1 MSQLEEVNPR
11 KMKHEE
17 KLAFWINIHNA
28 LVMHVIMTLSSLM
41 LLRTSTNFLLF
52 ILFFFFF
59 STGIFSLWDSTE
71 QCKKSFSALEGKII
85 IKMKGKKTY
94 NCFLFQSYKRKGYVC
109 SYSSCMVQAGYNIGG
124 HTISADTIQSFI
136 LGCRMSRPGQ
146 VSRYQL
152 SLGLLNFQIF
162 KNMM

>member
-1 MSQLEEVNPR
+1 
-11 KMKHEE
+11 
-17 KLAFWINIHNA
+17 
-28 LVMHVIMTLSSLM
+28 MTLSSLM
-41 LLRTSTNFLLF
+41 LLTTSTNFLLF
-52 ILFFFFF
+52 ILFFFL
-59 STGIFSLWDSTE
+59 STGIFSLWGSTE

-85 IKMKGKKTY
+85 IKIKGKKTY
-94 NCFLFQSYKRKGYVC
+94 IVFLFQSYRRKGYGL

-152 SLGLLNFQIF
+152 CLCVNYFPRPYRLCLLKLQIF
-162 KNMM
+162 KYMV